1 MIDFLSAYWKL
12 AMKRYVDSAGMAV
25 TAAFTAPSCI
35 NTIEATLSDVV
46 VSYDDAELESL
57 FAQSSEIEQTRR
69 EQEAARGRMSA
80 AKERIEGFMHHR
92 SGRAKRAKV

>member
-46 VSYDDAELESL
+46 SYDAAELESL

-80 AKERIEGFMHHR
+80 AKERIEWFMHRR